1 MKKPSFK
8 RMRAFLLWAVLAV
21 YLVFCVV
28 VPFLP
33 QRVNQPSVPFCRTV
47 SGAPE
52 QILCIDQSDEALLCA
67 GLFCGSS
74 PHFFPYFP
82 GFVACA
88 KLCLRFLRGYSIMDE
103 RDKIISLIRV
113 AGLYREAK
121 RVFYH
126 AEMLVLCDRAP

>member
-52 QILCIDQSDEALLCA
+52 QILCIDQSDEALPCA
-67 GLFCGSS
+67 GLFCSS
-74 PHFFPYFP
+74 FPHFFLCFP

-88 KLCLRFLRGYSIMDE
+88 KFYAC
-103 RDKIISLIRV
+103 
-113 AGLYREAK
+113 
-121 RVFYH
+121 VFC
-126 AEMLVLCDRAP
+126 EDIV

>member
-33 QRVNQPSVPFCRTV
+33 QRVNQPSVPFCRTI

-52 QILCIDQSDEALLCA
+52 QILCIDQSDEALPCA
-67 GLFCGSS
+67 GLFCGSFL
-74 PHFFPYFP
+74 HFSRIFRDLWLVQNY
-82 GFVACA
+82 AC
-88 KLCLRFLRGYSIMDE
+88 
-103 RDKIISLIRV
+103 
-113 AGLYREAK
+113 
-121 RVFYH
+121 VFC
-126 AEMLVLCDRAP
+126 EDIV

>member
-52 QILCIDQSDEALLCA
+52 QILCIKATKPCCVR
-67 GLFCGSS
+67 G
-74 PHFFPYFP
+74 FFAAP
-82 GFVACA
+82 
-88 KLCLRFLRGYSIMDE
+88 
-103 RDKIISLIRV
+103 SLIFSRIFRDLWLV
-113 AGLYREAK
+113 QNYAC
-121 RVFYH
+121 VFC
-126 AEMLVLCDRAP
+126 EDIV

>member
-67 GLFCGSS
+67 GLFLRLLPS
-74 PHFFPYFP
+74 FFPVFS
-82 GFVACA
+82 GICG
-88 KLCLRFLRGYSIMDE
+88 LCKIMLAFFA
-103 RDKIISLIRV
+103 RI
-113 AGLYREAK
+113 
-121 RVFYH
+121 
-126 AEMLVLCDRAP
+126 